1 MTLVKNPKTGTKI
14 CPKSER
20 DNLNR
25 RRREHY
31 KENHDEKLWQRRVYR
46 EKNRDSIRLQSQEYR
61 EKNREECLRR
71 QRDYYA
77 TIVGHL
83 RSVFNNMGQR
93 CNNPSNKYYKDYG
106 GRGIQNKFK
115 SLGDFRDYIINEL
128 KVDPRGLQIDR
139 IDNDGHY
146 EEGNIRFVTAKE
158 NCNNRR
164 NSEESPCQIQIL

>member
-164 NSEESPCQIQIL
+164 NSEESPCQQIL